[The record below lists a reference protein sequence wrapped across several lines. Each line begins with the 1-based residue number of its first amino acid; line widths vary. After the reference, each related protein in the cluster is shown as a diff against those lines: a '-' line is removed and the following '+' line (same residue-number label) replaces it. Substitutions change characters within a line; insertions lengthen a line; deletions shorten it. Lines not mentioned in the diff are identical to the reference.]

1 MVFPVGTDESEHHT
15 TPFVTYLLIIANVA
29 AFIAEL
35 NLGDAFI
42 KHWAFTPA
50 EFFNNPAVYFP
61 TLLTSMFLH
70 GGWLHLI
77 GNMAYLWSFG
87 DNVEDNFG
95 HLPFLVFYIVA
106 GILAMFAQ
114 AAFLPHSNLPNLG
127 ASGAIAGVLGA
138 YIVMFP
144 RGTVR
149 LLTNA
154 GIVHLPAF
162 LAIGG
167 WIALRSSAWRVSS
180 RRRPT
185 ARAAWLTWPI
195 SAGSLGAWCWRCCS
209 AGAPWLPL
217 RAVHTASAAGSV

>member
-15 TPFVTYLLIIANVA
+15 TPYVTYLLILANVA

-35 NLGDAFI
+35 NQGDAFI
-42 KHWAFTPA
+42 KHWAFTPR
-50 EFFNNPAVYFP
+50 EFFANPAAHFP

-77 GNMAYLWSFG
+77 GNMAYLWTFG

-95 HLPFLVFYIVA
+95 HLRFLFFYVAA
-106 GILAMFAQ
+106 GILAMLAQ
-114 AAFLPHSNLPNLG
+114 AAFIPHSGLPNVG

-138 YIVMFP
+138 YILMFP
-144 RGTVR
+144 RGTVK

-154 GIVHLPAF
+154 GILRLPAI

-167 WIALRSSAWRVSS
+167 WIALQFVNVAGELAKTSSGQGGVAYMAHIGGFFAGMVLALLLRT
-180 RRRPT
+180 RQ
-185 ARAAWLTWPI
+185 AA
-195 SAGSLGAWCWRCCS
+195 
-209 AGAPWLPL
+209 
-217 RAVHTASAAGSV
+217 AA

>member
-167 WIALRSSAWRVSS
+167 WIALQFVSVAGELAKTADSAGGVAYMAHIGGFFGGMVLALLF
-180 RRRPT
+180 RRRSV
-185 ARAAWLTWPI
+185 AA
-195 SAGSLGAWCWRCCS
+195 A
-209 AGAPWLPL
+209 
-217 RAVHTASAAGSV
+217 

>member
-15 TPFVTYLLIIANVA
+15 TPFVTYFLILANVA
-29 AFIAEL
+29 AFLLEL
-35 NLGDAFI
+35 NQGDAFI
-42 KHWAFTPA
+42 KHWAFTPR
-50 EFFNNPAVYFP
+50 EFFAHPATHFP
-61 TLLTSMFLH
+61 TILTSMFLH

-77 GNMAYLWSFG
+77 GNMAYLWTFG

-95 HLPFLVFYIVA
+95 HLPFLVFYIMA

-114 AAFLPHSNLPNLG
+114 ASFVPNSTLPNLG

-138 YIVMFP
+138 YLVLFP

-154 GIVHLPAF
+154 GIIQLPAI

-167 WIALRSSAWRVSS
+167 WIALQFV
-180 RRRPT
+180 
-185 ARAAWLTWPI
+185 
-195 SAGSLGAWCWRCCS
+195 
-209 AGAPWLPL
+209 
-217 RAVHTASAAGSV
+217 SAAGELAKTAESVGGVAYMAHIGGFFAGMILAFFFRGRSALTA